1 MNMDIRHAI
10 LDIVMSHVSRA
21 DVEFDNRGQIT
32 VTTWSQDGYITDTFN
47 SWNFESEQEF
57 FEDVKLKLR

>member
-1 MNMDIRHAI
+1 MNMDLRHAI

-47 SWNFESEQEF
+47 SWNYSSEQEF
-57 FEDVKLKLR
+57 FEIVKQVLK